1 MRIVHLSTSDVSGG
15 AARAAF
21 RVHTGLK
28 RLGHDSRM
36 IVLRKSSGD
45 ETVSTLGIRGDLVGK
60 LKRTIRRRRI
70 EADFARYAAT
80 RPAGFEL
87 FSDDRTEHGGQLL
100 KQIPDCDVINLHWVA
115 GFVDYERFF
124 GGIPANIPVVW
135 RLADMAPL
143 TGGCHY
149 DHGCGKFT
157 NRCGACPQL
166 GSRDENDLSREIW
179 TRKNASLARHRPS
192 GIHLVATSNW
202 IAAEAKRSSLLG
214 EFPVTVI
221 PNALDVEE
229 FAPRDKG
236 FARDLWNIPRDA
248 NVILF
253 VGETL
258 ELRRKGFAELTQ
270 ALAGL
275 TDVPR
280 PFLLSVG
287 GMKSKLDMPIP
298 HLNLGRITNDR
309 LLSIA
314 YSAADV
320 FVIPSL
326 QESFGQTVIESM
338 ACGTPVV
345 GFATGGIPDMVR
357 PNETGW
363 LAPTG
368 DTAALRD
375 AIASALQTLS
385 NPENRARMS
394 ETCRNTAVREY
405 ALDGQA
411 RRYETLYQTLVKPQ
425 MRQVAAT
432 VAQASGYEKPAPGIV
447 R

>member
-28 RLGHDSRM
+28 HLGHDSRM
-36 IVLRKSSGD
+36 IVLRKSGSD
-45 ETVSTLGIRGDLVGK
+45 ESVTSLRTRGDLIGK
-60 LKRTIRRRRI
+60 MKRAIRRRRI
-70 EADFARYAAT
+70 ERDFARYEST

-115 GFVDYERFF
+115 GFVDYEHFF
-124 GGIPANIPVVW
+124 NGVPSHAALVW

-149 DHGCGKFT
+149 DHGCGRFVDQ
-157 NRCGACPQL
+157 CGACPQL
-166 GSRDENDLSREIW
+166 GSRDDHELSREIW
-179 TRKNASLARHRPS
+179 TRKNNSLARHRPN

-202 IAAEAKRSSLLG
+202 IAAEAKRSSLLRD
-214 EFPVTVI
+214 FPVTII
-221 PNALDVEE
+221 PNALDVDD

-236 FARDLWNIPRDA
+236 FARDLWDIPRDA
-248 NVILF
+248 SVILF

-275 TDVPR
+275 ANVPR

-287 GMKSKLDMPIP
+287 GMRSKLELPIP
-298 HLNLGRITNDR
+298 HLNLGKITNDR
-309 LLSIA
+309 LLSLA

-320 FVIPSL
+320 FVMPSL
-326 QESFGQTVIESM
+326 QESFGQTAIESM

-345 GFATGGIPDMVR
+345 AFATGGVPDMVR
-357 PNETGW
+357 PGQTGW

-368 DTAALRD
+368 DTNALRD
-375 AIASALQTLS
+375 AIAAALTD
-385 NPENRARMS
+385 PAARHAMS
-394 ETCRNTAVREY
+394 QNCRNTAVREY
-405 ALDGQA
+405 ALDVQA
-411 RRYETLYQTLVKPQ
+411 HRYEGLYQTLLAPAQ
-425 MRQVAAT
+425 RPTAAT
-432 VAQASGYEKPAPGIV
+432 AAAASPYEKPSPGIA